1 MRTLRSSDTAV
12 VVTTSNESKTCSEP
26 VTTFQICPFL
36 SLEKLTTR
44 HGSDITAKAVTGL
57 LLPLSNV
64 AISACVSPSQMRI
77 LPFPYPVTMRVGP
90 EITPS
95 AVTGGLSATL
105 STPSSAPDSISQMR
119 AVPSSDALTIRFPP
133 GIAATALTGP
143 L

>member
-1 MRTLRSSDTAV
+1 MRTLRSSDTAA

-36 SLEKLTTR
+36 SLEKLMTR
-44 HGSDITAKAVTGL
+44 QARNHRQGGDGL

-77 LPFPYPVTMRVGP
+77 FPFPYPVTMRVGP

-95 AVTGGLSATL
+95 AVTGGRLQ
-105 STPSSAPDSISQMR
+105 P
-119 AVPSSDALTIRFPP
+119 
-133 GIAATALTGP
+133 
-143 L
+143 